1 MCLIKFSACKD
12 RFFNYFFLLLGLELK
27 QKRLNTHTSHLLLLV
42 KNYQLLT
49 SAHNPAVFQKEH
61 FVARFVV
68 EHIAHRPI

>member
-1 MCLIKFSACKD
+1 MYGPYSMGV
-12 RFFNYFFLLLGLELK
+12 Y
-27 QKRLNTHTSHLLLLV
+27 TSHILLV